1 MTITRIPAGRMH
13 GDFRQGFG
21 VEILYPGLTLTSDD
35 SGIGPIGRIDRAQ
48 VQPGHLIGMHPHK
61 DDEILTYIRNG
72 EMLHRDTAG
81 KKKRLDKTHIMMMNA
96 GHSFQHE
103 ELMLGDRPVQALQI
117 FLRPKA
123 PDLEPMVQ
131 FHEFQEETS
140 VDSWRL
146 IAGPGE
152 APLAVR
158 SDVRVFD
165 ARISDGV
172 ELRLPTTEAGRDI
185 LLYVFSG
192 KIALGNE
199 NISEGE
205 SVFTAGFDSHPTG
218 LEASDVVLFS
228 IDTKAEVY
236 RGGMFSGNQRRRSR

>member
-1 MTITRIPAGRMH
+1 
-13 GDFRQGFG
+13 
-21 VEILYPGLTLTSDD
+21 
-35 SGIGPIGRIDRAQ
+35 
-48 VQPGHLIGMHPHK
+48 
-61 DDEILTYIRNG
+61 
-72 EMLHRDTAG
+72 
-81 KKKRLDKTHIMMMNA
+81 
-96 GHSFQHE
+96 
-103 ELMLGDRPVQALQI
+103 
-117 FLRPKA
+117 
-123 PDLEPMVQ
+123 MVQ
-131 FHEFQEETS
+131 FHDFREETS
-140 VDSWRL
+140 VDGWRL

-172 ELRLPTTEAGRDI
+172 ELRLPATEAGRDI

-205 SVFTAGFDSHPTG
+205 SLFTAGLDSHPTG